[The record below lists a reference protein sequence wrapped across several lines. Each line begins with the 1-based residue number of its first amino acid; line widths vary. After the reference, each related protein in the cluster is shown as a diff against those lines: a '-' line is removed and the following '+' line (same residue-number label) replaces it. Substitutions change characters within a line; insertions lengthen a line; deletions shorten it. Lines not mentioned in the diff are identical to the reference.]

1 MLGFQ
6 ALLFLF
12 VLPSVLLTGQSSNGS
27 TWQTLDGK
35 SPIVI
40 ANGGFSGLF
49 PSSGSY
55 AYQIAL
61 TTSLP
66 NVVLWCDVQLTKDG
80 VGICVPNILL
90 DNCTNI
96 PYAYPKLQK
105 TYIVN
110 GVSMKG
116 WFSKDFTMKELGQVF
131 LTQAIYSRSPNFDAV
146 GNINAVSDVARLKPP
161 GLWLNIQY
169 DTFYTQNKL
178 SMRSFLLSASKTS
191 IINYVSSPEVGFL
204 RSITARFKQS
214 KTKLVFR
221 FLDSDAIDPSIN
233 RTYGS
238 LLKNL
243 TFIKTF
249 ASGILVPKNYI
260 WPVSSTVYVES
271 PTSVVKDA
279 HNAGLEIYASDFA
292 NDILF
297 AYNYSYN
304 PVEEYLSFVDRSD
317 FAVDGVLTDFPVSAS
332 EAIGCFSHID
342 KDSAGQLKPLV
353 ITHNG
358 ASGMYPGC
366 TDLAYQQAV
375 TDQADIIDC
384 NVQITSD
391 EVPICLNSIDLL
403 DGTTVAQVPPFS
415 SRTSTVPEIQDKAGI
430 FTFNF
435 TWEEIQ
441 KLSPEISNPEFNY
454 RLLRNPANK
463 NAGSFWKL
471 SQFLAYAKDK
481 PIKGVMLTIE
491 NAAYLAKNLGIGIV
505 DTVLSTLNDT
515 GYNNQTG
522 IQVYIRS
529 TNSSVLV
536 RFKQTKYTL
545 VYTIDELISDAV
557 PSTIQD
563 IKHFAHSVVVQKNS
577 IYPTNRLF
585 VTGLTGVVDQLHAAN
600 LTVYSYLFQN
610 EFVTQAWDFYSD
622 PIIEINTFVQ
632 AAKLDGVITD
642 FPETAVKYRKNTCL
656 GMKNMPP
663 YMQAVPPGGL
673 LGLMQPSVLPPAQP
687 PSPLLTVAD
696 VAEPPLLAVTGRPKT
711 GGGESALVAPA
722 PPPPGNGQTQRY
734 KTAATEV
741 FVAPPVGGFAD
752 IDGNGGS
759 ATSASEFI
767 SVVGSEKKSHACST
781 NSFWN
786 RYE

>member
-12 VLPSVLLTGQSSNGS
+12 LLPSVLVTGQSSNGS

-35 SPIVI
+35 PPIVI

-55 AYQIAL
+55 AYKLAL
-61 TTSLP
+61 AASLP

-96 PYAYPKLQK
+96 PSAYPKLQK

-116 WFSKDFTMKELGQVF
+116 WFSKDFTMKELGQV
-131 LTQAIYSRSPNFDAV
+131 LSVTQAIYSRSPNFDGV
-146 GNINAVSDVARLKPP
+146 DPINAVSDVTQLKPP

-178 SMRSFLLSASKTS
+178 NMRSFLLSASKTS

-214 KTKLVFR
+214 KTKLVFC
-221 FLDSDAIDPSIN
+221 FLNPNAIDPSIN
-233 RTYGS
+233 QTYGS

-260 WPVSSTVYVES
+260 WKVSPTGYLES

-279 HNAGLEIYASDFA
+279 HNAGLEIYASGFA
-292 NDILF
+292 NDIPF

-304 PVEEYLSFVDRSD
+304 PIEEYLSFVDRSD

-342 KDSAGQLKPLV
+342 KDSAGQPKPLV
-353 ITHNG
+353 ITNNG

-366 TDLAYQQAV
+366 TDLAYQKAV
-375 TDQADIIDC
+375 DDQADIIDC

-415 SRTSTVPEIQDKAGI
+415 SRTSTVPEIQDKPGI

-454 RLLRNPANK
+454 RLLRNPAYK
-463 NAGSFWKL
+463 NAGSFFEL
-471 SQFLAYAKDK
+471 SKFLAYAKGK

-491 NAAYLAKNLGIGIV
+491 NAAYLAENLGISVV
-505 DTVLSTLNDT
+505 DIVLSTLNDA

-536 RFKQTKYTL
+536 RLKQTKYTR
-545 VYTIDELISDAV
+545 VYTVDELISEAV

-563 IKHFAHSVVVQKNS
+563 IKSFADSVVVQKKS
-577 IYPTNRLF
+577 IYPTNSAF
-585 VTGLTGVVDQLHAAN
+585 VTVLTGVVEQLHAAN
-600 LTVYSYLFQN
+600 LPVYSYPFRN

-622 PIIEINTFVQ
+622 PITEINTFVQ

-642 FPETAVKYRKNTCL
+642 FPETAVKYKKNKCL
-656 GMKNMPP
+656 GMKNTPS
-663 YMQAVPPGGL
+663 YMRAVPPGAL
-673 LGLMQPSVLPPAQP
+673 FDLMSTSSLPPAQP
-687 PSPLLTVAD
+687 PNPLLTVAD
-696 VAEPPLLAVTGRPKT
+696 VAEPPLAAVTPRPKT
-711 GGGESALVAPA
+711 SGGANASVAPA
-722 PPPPGNGQTQRY
+722 PLPPGNGQTQRCMS
-734 KTAATEV
+734 V
-741 FVAPPVGGFAD
+741 FVTLAL
-752 IDGNGGS
+752 ILGS
-759 ATSASEFI
+759 HLLF
-767 SVVGSEKKSHACST
+767 V
-781 NSFWN
+781 
-786 RYE
+786 